1 MSEELI
7 QRGLTEKG
15 LPFGNYEYYNIGN
28 TNIRSLRAYEIIP
41 NMPYPDETL
50 RRKPD
55 GLLVDRRNK
64 NSIKAVA
71 VIEHKT
77 PSEFDTQTKKNAAI
91 KQCVLDYCKP
101 LKAKIGIVTDGTDY
115 IWINPQLRGNKWEEI
130 LREDDY
136 PLHEPFL
143 FSDSE
148 EINHSIELIEK
159 VVSDISST
167 NSKLIQKNLLNP
179 SELADKVWQ
188 TIWLASGENPDA
200 CLATFVEIFIF
211 KFISDLGVLTQN
223 ESGVGV
229 CFSDTIQKDRDKCL
243 KFYFE
248 YVRPYIKQIFP
259 PDTEDGTSVINGTVL
274 KPEVSEHNILFHN
287 ILKEFLAFGELTH
300 IDPEFK
306 SRLYEHFLK
315 KSISQK
321 NWGQFFTP
329 RNIVK
334 AMIEMSQIE
343 SLQNGAKIHDPA
355 CGVGGFVLEPLLTKR
370 TRDYSFSNGELKC
383 KLEYSGHDRDLKTTI
398 LAKAN
403 MLIHLNEL
411 LRVNRGNPQQFATF
425 FNNTFKSY
433 HKSIL
438 GSLSEMSNDV
448 YDLILTNPPFVVT
461 GTSKFKSFIKDNGQL
476 KNYYKVNGIG
486 VEGLFLEKIIN
497 SIKPGGKA
505 LTIVPDGILNR
516 VADSKLREFIQKK
529 CFIDAIISLPENAF
543 YTTPKKTYILAV
555 TKKEDESITQA
566 DKIFTYLVVKTGET
580 LDANRF
586 EDLNDLPD
594 MVKLFKYFKADK
606 DNFESPHLK
615 CKTWDFDSFSPSTH
629 WSIDR
634 WWTEEEKIELG
645 LSEKLD
651 ATTITDFTNRLEQE
665 KINLTQDIEQL
676 NQIKSEL
683 PKPENTVK
691 IDLSDENYFE
701 LFIGKRVLKK
711 DFISSTG
718 DIPVYSANVK
728 EPWGHLSDSNI
739 DNFSNDFVLWGIDGN
754 WEFNVMK
761 KDNQFRT
768 TDHCGAIRIKQNSIS
783 ADYVFYYLN
792 WMKAKEGLDRGL
804 RASITNMNKLQIEF
818 PVKVDDDNNPL
829 KVEIE
834 KEDGSKIEIF
844 ELDIQIQ
851 NEIAEFYKTFEEV
864 KERIADRISQL
875 KTMEIPPLN

>member
-7 QRGLTEKG
+7 QRGLTERG
-15 LPFGNYEYYNIGN
+15 LTFGDYQYYNIGN

-41 NMPYPDETL
+41 NKSYDEETL
-50 RRKPD
+50 RKKPD

-64 NSIKAVA
+64 NNIKVIAI
-71 VIEHKT
+71 IEHKT
-77 PSEFDTQTKKNAAI
+77 PVEFDNEKKKIAAI
-91 KQCVLDYCKP
+91 NQCVLDYCKP

-115 IWINPQLRGNKWEEI
+115 IWINPQLKGNKWSEI
-130 LREDDY
+130 IREDDY
-136 PLHEPFL
+136 PLHVPFL
-143 FSDSE
+143 HSDSE
-148 EINHSIELIEK
+148 EIRQSLELIEK
-159 VVSDISST
+159 VSSDISLT
-167 NSKLIQKNLLNP
+167 NSKLIKKDLQNP
-179 SELADKVWQ
+179 SILADKVWQ

-200 CLATFVEIFIF
+200 CLATFVETFIF

-229 CFSDTIQKDRDKCL
+229 SFSDTIQKDRDKCL
-243 KFYFE
+243 RFYFE
-248 YVRPYIKQIFP
+248 YVRPYIKLIFP
-259 PDTEDGTSVINGTVL
+259 PDSADGTSVINGTVL

-287 ILKEFLAFGELTH
+287 ILKEFQDFGELTH

-343 SLQNGAKIHDPA
+343 TLPNGAKVHDPA
-355 CGVGGFVLEPLLTKR
+355 CGVGGFILEPMLTKR
-370 TRDYSFSNGELKC
+370 TRDYTFTNGKLNC
-383 KLEYSGHDRDLKTTI
+383 KLEYTGHDRDLKTTI

-403 MLIHLNEL
+403 ILIHLNEL
-411 LRVNRGNPQQFATF
+411 LRVNRGNPQQFSEL
-425 FNNTFKSY
+425 FNKTFKSF
-433 HKSIL
+433 HTSIL
-438 GSLSEMSNDV
+438 GSLSDISTEK

-461 GTSKFKSFIKDNGQL
+461 GTSKFKGFIKENGPL
-476 KNYYKVNGIG
+476 KNYYKTNGIG

-497 SIKPGGKA
+497 SLKPGGKA

-516 VADSKLREFIQKK
+516 LADKKLREFIQKK

-543 YTTPKKTYILAV
+543 YTTPKKTYILAI
-555 TKKEDESITQA
+555 TKKEDENIVQT
-566 DKIFTYLVVKTGET
+566 DKVFSYYILKTGET

-586 EDLNDLPD
+586 NDLNDLPD

-606 DNFESPHLK
+606 NIFVSPHLK
-615 CKTWDFDSFSPSTH
+615 CKVWDFTNFKPENH

-634 WWTEEEKIELG
+634 WWSEEERIKLGVTEETN
-645 LSEKLD
+645 

-676 NQIKSEL
+676 NQLKEEL
-683 PKPENTVK
+683 PKPEYTIK
-691 IDLSDENYFE
+691 IKLDDEKYFD
-701 LFIGKRVLKK
+701 LFIGKRVLRK
-711 DFISSTG
+711 DFISSNG
-718 DIPVYSANVK
+718 EIPVFSANVK

-739 DNFSNDFVLWGIDGN
+739 ENFENDFVLWGIDGN
-754 WEFNVMK
+754 WEFNVIKANKM
-761 KDNQFRT
+761 FRT

-783 ADYVFYYLN
+783 SEYLFYYLN
-792 WMKAKEGLDRGL
+792 WIKAKEGLDRGL
-804 RASITNMNKLQIEF
+804 RASITNMKKLEVEF
-818 PVKVDDDNNPL
+818 PVKVDDNDNPKTITL
-829 KVEIE
+829 T
-834 KEDGSKIEIF
+834 KEDGSTIEIF
-844 ELDIQIQ
+844 ELDIELQT
-851 NEIAEFYKTFEEV
+851 EISNFYQTFEEV
-864 KERIADRISQL
+864 KERITERIREL